1 MKVMSFM
8 SLDFSK
14 DSDRIKRIYHQ
25 PVPGEGVWD
34 IIAKTG
40 KLRTRADSP
49 EYLGYVDDEE
59 EYPTTIKEASM
70 YGSVEN
76 CK

>member
-1 MKVMSFM
+1 MSF
-8 SLDFSK
+8 DFSK

-34 IIAKTG
+34 IIARTG

-59 EYPTTIKEASM
+59 
-70 YGSVEN
+70 
-76 CK
+76 

>member
-1 MKVMSFM
+1 MNM
-8 SLDFSK
+8 DFSK

-25 PVPGEGVWD
+25 PVEGESVRD

-49 EYLGYVDDEE
+49 EYYGFIDDEE
-59 EYPTTIKEASM
+59 TYTVSFGDASR
-70 YGSVEN
+70 YGSVDN
-76 CK
+76 YRSKGVK

>member
-1 MKVMSFM
+1 MVI
-8 SLDFSK
+8 DFSK

-25 PVPGEGVWD
+25 PVEGENVRD
-34 IIAKTG
+34 IIARTG

-49 EYLGYVDDEE
+49 EYYGYVDDEE
-59 EYPTTIKEASM
+59 TYTVTFGDASR

-76 CK
+76 SSLKGVK